1 MCRTFGL
8 TELSMAAEARKS
20 PPESSGPFPSSFVT
34 FFLSFSPLGGET
46 DLDAIGRSFN
56 GVYVVGRHREKTR
69 LALPSS
75 V

>member
-34 FFLSFSPLGGET
+34 FFLLSFSLLGRET
-46 DLDAIGRSFN
+46 DSDAIGRSF
-56 GVYVVGRHREKTR
+56 
-69 LALPSS
+69 
-75 V
+75 